1 MYPKTIEKLAS
12 APIIVFFPSCD
23 VQDIDMHEHTQ
34 IHTITHTDTNAH
46 TDTDIRLEGS
56 SNQPRDFL
64 QRSQTIGADSSQRK
78 PNRKIELTLSKTSM
92 MTLSHD

>member
-23 VQDIDMHEHTQ
+23 VQDIDMHEHT
-34 IHTITHTDTNAH
+34 HTHTNAH
-46 TDTDIRLEGS
+46 TDTDIRLEAS

-78 PNRKIELTLSKTSM
+78 PNRKIELTRSKTSM
-92 MTLSHD
+92 RTLSHN